1 MDQNK
6 SDITSIITRIIQ
18 PLARANLPTVDRT
31 DYSDSL

>member
-18 PLARANLPTVDRT
+18 PLAKVNLPTVDWT